1 MKRLT
6 LILTALI
13 LFTISS
19 CEDPNKSRQYMDEG
33 AKLML
38 RYSKYE
44 EAEEAFTKAIKYDK
58 SNYEAYYY
66 RGCAKVNATKYKD
79 AIVDFEKAIELKP
92 DYADAY
98 FNLGRTYYLLN
109 DEDKACE
116 YYQLAAK
123 YGRPNLEDY
132 LKRCN

>member
-58 SNYEAYYY
+58 SNYEAFYY

>member
-1 MKRLT
+1 MKKLVLS
-6 LILTALI
+6 LIALI
-13 LFTISS
+13 LFTVAS
-19 CEDPNKSRQYMDEG
+19 CEDPNKSCQYMDEG

-38 RYSKYE
+38 RYSKYD

-58 SNYEAYYY
+58 NNHEAYYY

-79 AIVDFEKAIELKP
+79 AIPDFEKAIELKP

-98 FNLGRTYYLLN
+98 FNLGRTYFLLN
-109 DEDKACE
+109 NEDKACE
-116 YYQLAAK
+116 YYQLAE
-123 YGRPNLEDY
+123 YGRPNLDDY